1 MKKITIISCTIFAV
15 LLSFNVFANIEK
27 GKWNFVK
34 DDDFCFIGSY
44 PTSVEIPEGK
54 KRGEAIILVYRMN
67 KDPKKIIQINAG
79 YDYKEGDDVIVKID
93 KNIYNFYAVEDSAW
107 TEDDKKIIQAMK
119 KGVELTVTGI
129 SSRGTK
135 TIDIY
140 TLKGFTAAFNILSKD
155 C

>member
-1 MKKITIISCTIFAV
+1 
-15 LLSFNVFANIEK
+15 
-27 GKWNFVK
+27 
-34 DDDFCFIGSY
+34 
-44 PTSVEIPEGK
+44 
-54 KRGEAIILVYRMN
+54 MN
-67 KDPKKIIQINAG
+67 KDQKKIIQINAG

-135 TIDIY
+135 TIDTY